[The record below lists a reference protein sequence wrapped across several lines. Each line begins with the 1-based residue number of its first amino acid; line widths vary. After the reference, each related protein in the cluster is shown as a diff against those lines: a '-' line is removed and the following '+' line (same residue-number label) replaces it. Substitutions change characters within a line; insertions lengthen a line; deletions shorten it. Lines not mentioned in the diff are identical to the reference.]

1 MKVMNSK
8 MNEIDDEIRQQLE
21 TANNKHLE
29 HIRVMERNREVEV
42 ERLRREVNEVEEM
55 KELLRERE
63 VKEEAMREK
72 MRKVKDIFNVSF

>member
-1 MKVMNSK
+1 MMNTK

-42 ERLRREVNEVEEM
+42 ERLKREVGEVEEEM
-55 KELLRERE
+55 KVLLREKE